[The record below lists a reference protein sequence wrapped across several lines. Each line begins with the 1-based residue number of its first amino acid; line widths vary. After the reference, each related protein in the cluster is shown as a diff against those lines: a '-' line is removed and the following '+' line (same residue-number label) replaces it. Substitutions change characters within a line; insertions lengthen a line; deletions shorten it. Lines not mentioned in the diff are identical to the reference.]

1 MKLKHEKMSNSVPK
15 VKRLYHQRY
24 RKEWEDNPS
33 FAPWLQASNHG
44 FSAHC
49 RPCSVD
55 ILARLASIKQHQ
67 NTVKHQNGMKCNQVL
82 LGNNEARNVD
92 VNHLALSDEQEE
104 YISLESKE
112 EEYALMKNSV
122 KPEQTESIPPYKY
135 RKEWEE
141 IPSFSPWLQATNIDY
156 LAHCQFCNVNML
168 ARIGSIKQH
177 ETSAKHQKAVKN
189 TNSISQGQEDEANL
203 DVDHEEFFDS
213 KTKPKTRAQ
222 SNSQQFYKVERVVEY
237 NDDNENMSNDD
248 SILETL
254 LSAEEMGTYSN
265 IEDLVEIEDQHEEE
279 QEQDQEPELDQ
290 QQDFYVQ
297 DTEMNEDELQPEE
310 EKEDEE
316 NQIINEF
323 DLFGKSVALQL
334 NQMDL
339 EDALLCQDRLQA
351 VITNFRLRVLKRQK
365 QAKMR

>member
-1 MKLKHEKMSNSVPK
+1 MKLKHEKVSDSVPK

-49 RPCSVD
+49 RACSVD

-82 LGNNEARNVD
+82 LDQNDEARN
-92 VNHLALSDEQEE
+92 ALPDEHEE
-104 YISLESKE
+104 FISLESKE
-112 EEYALMKNSV
+112 EEFATMKNSV
-122 KPEQTESIPPYKY
+122 KSEQIESIPPYKY
-135 RKEWEE
+135 RKDWEE
-141 IPSFSPWLQATNIDY
+141 IPNFSPWLQASNIDH
-156 LAHCQFCNVNML
+156 LAHCKFCNVNML

-177 ETSAKHQKAVKN
+177 ETSAKHQKAVKYNKIYTN
-189 TNSISQGQEDEANL
+189 TISQIQEDEANL
-203 DVDHEEFFDS
+203 DVDHEEFLDC

-222 SNSQQFYKVERVVEY
+222 SNPEQLYTVERVEY
-237 NDDNENMSNDD
+237 KDDNDNMSNDD
-248 SILETL
+248 SILDTL

-265 IEDLVEIEDQHEEE
+265 EEDLVEIEDQNEEE
-279 QEQDQEPELDQ
+279 QEQDQELDQ

-297 DTEMNEDELQPEE
+297 DVEMNVDELQEE
-310 EKEDEE
+310 QEKDDEE
-316 NQIINEF
+316 NPVINEF

-365 QAKMR
+365 QSKIR